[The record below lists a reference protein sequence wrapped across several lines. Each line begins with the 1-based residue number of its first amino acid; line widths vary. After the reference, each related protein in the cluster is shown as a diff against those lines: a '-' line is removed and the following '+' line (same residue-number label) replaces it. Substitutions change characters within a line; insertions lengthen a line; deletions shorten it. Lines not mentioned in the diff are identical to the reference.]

1 MIFPLSLLSTR
12 NVPLGGGDGL
22 SLTGDA
28 VEVNVEPEGIT
39 RVQVEVELGIC
50 SRREVGT
57 GEVPAISRIHF
68 VPGTG

>member
-1 MIFPLSLLSTR
+1 
-12 NVPLGGGDGL
+12 
-22 SLTGDA
+22 
-28 VEVNVEPEGIT
+28 
-39 RVQVEVELGIC
+39 LGIC